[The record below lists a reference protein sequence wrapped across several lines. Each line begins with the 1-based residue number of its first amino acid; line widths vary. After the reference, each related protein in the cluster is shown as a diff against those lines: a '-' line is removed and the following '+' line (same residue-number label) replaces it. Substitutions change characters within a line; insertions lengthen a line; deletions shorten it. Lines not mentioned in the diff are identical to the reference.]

1 MTEINQMSIEIEDIA
16 IANIDPESTVNV
28 RRSEVEESVE
38 RVKASIAEHGFW
50 RNNAITVRP
59 HPDNASEYKY
69 EVIAGQCRLK
79 ACLDL
84 ELDVIPVIIQDI
96 NDDEAIRK
104 SWAENEGR
112 SDITKGDKAYWVRKV
127 IDKAWNEGRSAKEAY
142 KIASKFFAMSDQSVR
157 KYYPAGF
164 LPREVRDMVGEGKP
178 LRMSDAEAIGRS
190 AYLLNDLEEADEKM
204 KERAEWIA
212 EMPDKAHKD
221 EAIKALNN
229 SKQQVTIDELDSLVQ
244 EEIEKQAAKV
254 EVSISIPEALH
265 GKLLQWGEQQGLGDA
280 DDATIISHMIT
291 KTLQNM

>member
-1 MTEINQMSIEIEDIA
+1 MTEVNQISTEIQEIA
-16 IANIDPESTVNV
+16 IASIDPESTVNV

-38 RVKASIAEHGFW
+38 KVKASIAEHGFW
-50 RNNAITVRP
+50 RNNAITIRS
-59 HPDNASEYKY
+59 HPDSSSDYKY
-69 EVIAGQCRLK
+69 EVIAGQCRLR

-84 ELDVIPVIIQDI
+84 ELDEIPAIIQEID
-96 NDDEAIRK
+96 DDEAIRR

-112 SDITKGDKAYWVRKV
+112 SDITKGDKAYWVKTIVQR
-127 IDKAWNEGRSAKEAY
+127 AWDEGRSRKECFE
-142 KIASKFFAMSDQSVR
+142 IAAKFFAMSVQSVK
-157 KYYPAGF
+157 KYFPAGF

-178 LRMSDAEAIGRS
+178 LRMVDAEAVGKS
-190 AYLLNDLEEADEKM
+190 AYLLIDEDEADEKM
-204 KERAEWIA
+204 KERADWIA
-212 EMPDKAHKD
+212 NLPDKAHKD

-229 SKQQVTIDELDSLVQ
+229 SKAQATVDELDAKVQ

-254 EVSISIPEALH
+254 EVAIVIPEALH